1 VTDAAP
7 PLKIYRPAAT
17 TWWSYGGAFLFAL
30 AVVMAEYGVGDVLS
44 PVVLLG
50 VCLGLLV
57 TAYLHFFARQRWVSL
72 YDDRLEIQT
81 ALAKLLQDRWGL
93 ARARPIVI
101 YYPQIQALR
110 RARGFG
116 GYNFLAL
123 LLRDR
128 RPGQR
133 AGYVIPY
140 HGVEDSADLEAEL
153 LRRVP
158 PTCELYSVNFL
169 GHRGPF
175 K

>member
-1 VTDAAP
+1 MVDTISTP
-7 PLKIYRPAAT
+7 RIYKPAT
-17 TWWSYGGAFLFAL
+17 SSRWGFVGLVLFLL
-30 AVVMAEYGVGDVLS
+30 AVMVIRYGVEDIFSPGGLSVL
-44 PVVLLG
+44 G
-50 VCLGLLV
+50 FGLV
-57 TAYLHFFARQRWVSL
+57 FTAYLDFFGLRRWVYL
-72 YDDRLEIQT
+72 FDDRLEIQT

-116 GYNFLAL
+116 GYNFLAV

-133 AGYVIPY
+133 AGYLIPY